1 MKRKRQRTKSADALI
16 GEMGRE
22 RVALRAKRTTIVLL
36 LVSSMVCLFS
46 ALASLTGVIPSI
58 PYAIGPAVVMILASI
73 VGLVLAAVES
83 RSP

>member
-1 MKRKRQRTKSADALI
+1 MKRKRQRTKSVDALI

-22 RVALRAKRTTIVLL
+22 RIALRAKKTTIVLL
-36 LVSSMVCLFS
+36 LVSSMLCLFS
-46 ALASLTGVIPSI
+46 AFASLMGVI
-58 PYAIGPAVVMILASI
+58 PYAIGPSVVLILAAV